1 MEWKDKALK
10 VLDEVPDFV
19 KPIARKAIE
28 KMAEE
33 HGMKKVTE
41 EIALKVKA
49 KYLGIEEGEN
59 KKKIAIVR
67 CDIVSEVCPGI
78 GCLQAYEN
86 SKELFERYTGKD
98 TALVGFFTCGGCS
111 GRRTF
116 RLANN
121 LKRYGVDAIHMSS
134 CMLMEEPFNRCIFK
148 EDIKKSIEA
157 LGIEVV
163 EGTHHEVGKFALGNR
178 FHEKKSTK

>member
-1 MEWKDKALK
+1 MMEWEEKALK
-10 VLDEVPDFV
+10 VLDDVPSFV
-19 KPIARKAIE
+19 KPLAKKAVE
-28 KMAEE
+28 KMAKEE
-33 HGMKKVTE
+33 GLDKVTE
-41 EIALKVKA
+41 EIALKAKA
-49 KYLGIEEGEN
+49 KYLGTDEGQQK

-67 CDIVSEVCPGI
+67 CDIVSEVCPGV

-86 SKELFERYTGKD
+86 KKELFKRYEGEETS
-98 TALVGFFTCGGCS
+98 LVGFFTCGGCS

-121 LKRYGVDAIHMSS
+121 LKRYGVDVIHMSS

-148 EDIKKSIEA
+148 EDIKKSIES

-163 EGTHHEVGKFALGNR
+163 EGTHHEVGKFALGKR
-178 FHEKKSTK
+178 FHDKK